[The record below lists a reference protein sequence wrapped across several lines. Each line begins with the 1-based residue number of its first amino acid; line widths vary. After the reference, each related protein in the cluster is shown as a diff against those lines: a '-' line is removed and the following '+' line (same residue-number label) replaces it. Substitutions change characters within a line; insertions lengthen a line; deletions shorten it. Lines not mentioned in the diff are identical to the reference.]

1 MRETEQRRAPHYGKR
16 LLHFFRH
23 GSDPLR
29 IKTIL
34 GLSLPPAMFAYALC
48 VGCSTQ
54 PDNVLSIPSPANGQ
68 PPPPEV
74 VAADTEANGTF
85 IATSS
90 STQGLWKMKSGIIN
104 GTGFP
109 SSLANSTTLLLRG
122 ENYEVVS
129 GGVDD
134 KGTCVQDLSATP
146 FRMTIQ
152 GVEGSN
158 AGKTILAIFEMPS
171 ESTLRV
177 CYDLAGADFPSA
189 FESTAENGYFYTV
202 YTRQP

>member
-1 MRETEQRRAPHYGKR
+1 MRETDQRRAPHYGKR

-23 GSDPLR
+23 ESDPLR

-34 GLSLPPAMFAYALC
+34 GLTLTPAMVACALC

-54 PDNVLSIPSPANGQ
+54 PDNVLSIPSPANEQ
-68 PPPPEV
+68 APPPEV

-85 IATSS
+85 IATSL

-109 SSLANSTTLLLRG
+109 SSLAN
-122 ENYEVVS
+122 
-129 GGVDD
+129 
-134 KGTCVQDLSATP
+134 
-146 FRMTIQ
+146 
-152 GVEGSN
+152 
-158 AGKTILAIFEMPS
+158 
-171 ESTLRV
+171 STLRV